1 MRVLR
6 LVGRAVL
13 AAMCL
18 ILLALAMLAWLV
30 MPDGD

>member
-18 ILLALAMLAWLV
+18 ILLVLALCVRLV
-30 MPDGD
+30 MPEGD